1 MLQNK
6 TRINSHMENAGWL
19 SQSGLDDVEEC
30 SSTGFKL
37 MRLGHD
43 RAGVDSV
50 GGGTILKRHRSLL
63 ALGRLKRVWH
73 DFEHSFARPCHSIPA
88 KRSR

>member
-6 TRINSHMENAGWL
+6 TRINSHMEKAGWL
-19 SQSGLDDVEEC
+19 SQSGLDVEEC

-37 MRLGHD
+37 MGLGHD

-50 GGGTILKRHRSLL
+50 GGGTQS
-63 ALGRLKRVWH
+63 
-73 DFEHSFARPCHSIPA
+73 
-88 KRSR
+88 